1 MLKIALTGPS
11 GSGKGYVSALLSRRG
26 IPCLDTDRV
35 VHDLYER
42 EDFARKLQSVLSFEI
57 LDAKGRID
65 RKKLGALVYSDEKM
79 MEKLLRTVYPEVR
92 REILSFFE
100 KNAVADAPAVA
111 VDAPQLFE
119 AGFES
124 DFDAVLCV
132 TAPKS
137 LRLSRVTARDGISRA
152 EALLRF
158 SHQMPAREYEKR
170 STAVIRNNGK
180 RDVKKDLDDI
190 LLRYGVGNGNG

>member
-42 EDFARKLQSVLSFEI
+42 EDFARKLQSVLSSEI

-100 KNAVADAPAVA
+100 KNAAADAPAVA

-180 RDVKKDLDDI
+180 RDVKKDLDNI
-190 LLRYGVGNGNG
+190 LLRYGVWNGNG